1 LIKSWDVTIA
11 QKRPFVRNMEARPT
25 PESTFI
31 STAREN
37 LVTPGTSSQAESS
50 TIRQGELAKR
60 LLAMQQEKNKAMEDM
75 KIAILEAKYTS
86 RIKKAEE
93 AAAKR
98 LEQEQR
104 KAEQA
109 AARAAEI
116 AQKKE
121 EKRQDAENKKKAKAE
136 TRRIIAKVR
145 KELADKKKREAAE
158 KKQAEKEKKDLKR
171 AKLNAAKRATLQQ
184 EAKDRAQLLA
194 TLRAAKDS
202 DQQSDDSSDFVSQPT
217 QKIRMLDELRNTE
230 DL

>member
-1 LIKSWDVTIA
+1 VPSYTDTYVDSIA
-11 QKRPFVRNMEARPT
+11 QQRPFVRNMKARPT

-37 LVTPGTSSQAESS
+37 LVNPGTSSNAESS

-60 LLAMQQEKNKAMEDM
+60 LLAMQQEKNNAMED
-75 KIAILEAKYTS
+75 KNIAILEAKYIA
-86 RIKKAEE
+86 RMKKAEE

-109 AARAAEI
+109 ATRAAEI

-121 EKRQDAENKKKAKAE
+121 ERRQDAENKKKAKAE

-145 KELADKKKREAAE
+145 KEEERSSREEAGRE
-158 KKQAEKEKKDLKR
+158 GKER
-171 AKLNAAKRATLQQ
+171 PR
-184 EAKDRAQLLA
+184 E
-194 TLRAAKDS
+194 S
-202 DQQSDDSSDFVSQPT
+202 
-217 QKIRMLDELRNTE
+217 
-230 DL
+230 

>member
-1 LIKSWDVTIA
+1 VL
-11 QKRPFVRNMEARPT
+11 QK
-25 PESTFI
+25 
-31 STAREN
+31 
-37 LVTPGTSSQAESS
+37 
-50 TIRQGELAKR
+50 
-60 LLAMQQEKNKAMEDM
+60 QEKNKAMEDR

-136 TRRIIAKVR
+136 TRRIIREVR
-145 KELADKKKREAAE
+145 KELSDKKKREAAE
-158 KKQAEKEKKDLKR
+158 KKQAEKEKKDLER

-194 TLRAAKDS
+194 TLRAANDS

-217 QKIRMLDELRNTE
+217 QKIRMLDELRNPG